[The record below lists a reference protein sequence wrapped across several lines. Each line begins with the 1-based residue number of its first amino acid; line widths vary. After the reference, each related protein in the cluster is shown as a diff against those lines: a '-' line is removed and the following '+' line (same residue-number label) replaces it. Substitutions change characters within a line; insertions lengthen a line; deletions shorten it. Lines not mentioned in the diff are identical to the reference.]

1 MIADDEP
8 LIRKMV
14 GCILSGNDYSI
25 IEAEDGFEAIHA
37 FKNNILDIVILDIN
51 LPHVDGI
58 KICKEIKNSPLGEST
73 YVIML
78 TSLDDN
84 NSIEN
89 AFKAG
94 ADDYILKPFN
104 GLLLKEKIAHFLVGI
119 IKMNYDEL
127 PASITFPL

>member
-14 GCILSGNDYSI
+14 GCILSGKNYSI
-25 IEAEDGFEAIHA
+25 LEAEDGLQAIDI

-51 LPHVDGI
+51 LPYEDGI
-58 KICKEIKNSPLGEST
+58 KICNKIKNSPMGEST

-84 NSIEN
+84 NTIEK
-89 AFKAG
+89 AFSAG
-94 ADDYILKPFN
+94 ADDYIVKPFN
-104 GLLLKEKIAHFLVGI
+104 GLLLKEKIAYCLYKNKHI
-119 IKMNYDEL
+119 
-127 PASITFPL
+127 FPW